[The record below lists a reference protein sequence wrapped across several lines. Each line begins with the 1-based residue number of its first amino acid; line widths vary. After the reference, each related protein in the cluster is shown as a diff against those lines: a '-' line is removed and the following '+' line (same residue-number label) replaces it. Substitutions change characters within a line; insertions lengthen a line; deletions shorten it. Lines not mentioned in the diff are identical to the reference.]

1 MSPPPAP
8 LVDPGGGHVAGLLN
22 PAVAYSRVT
31 DAAVAGSTV
40 ADLPVTNLRAADR
53 ARGSSRLRGVQDQL
67 RRVREW
73 VVARP
78 GGRTYWRLLVAVT
91 GGVVV
96 LAGLTM
102 ILLPGPG
109 WLTVFLGLGVWSTEF
124 AWAAR
129 LLTWTKQKATQ
140 TARWATVRPLWLRA
154 IGTVV
159 VLACTAVVL
168 AGFAAY
174 EGWFGLSWP
183 RRLGVLA
190 RVG

>member
-1 MSPPPAP
+1 MSDSP
-8 LVDPGGGHVAGLLN
+8 
-22 PAVAYSRVT
+22 
-31 DAAVAGSTV
+31 V
-40 ADLPVTNLRAADR
+40 ADASAADL
-53 ARGSSRLRGVQDQL
+53 ARRSGRLSGAQDQL
-67 RRVREW
+67 LRVRHW

-78 GGRTYWRLLVAVT
+78 GGRTYWRLIVAVT

-109 WLTVFLGLGVWSTEF
+109 WLTVFLGLGIWSTEF

-129 LLTWTKQKATQ
+129 MLKWTKQKVTQ

-154 IGTVV
+154 IATVV
-159 VLACTAVVL
+159 VLVCTAVAL

-183 RRLGVLA
+183 RRLGGLA
-190 RVG
+190 RVN